1 MMNCPECHYDCP
13 PDFGFCPK
21 CGTALQQACTQCG
34 FQVPPDFAFCP
45 KCGTPLAP
53 AAPAPAPDVTAERF
67 QRLVPKEFAERL
79 LATRG
84 QVGHER
90 RMATIASYA

>member
-1 MMNCPECHYDCP
+1 MNCPKCHHDCP
-13 PDFGFCPK
+13 PDFS
-21 CGTALQQACTQCG
+21 
-34 FQVPPDFAFCP
+34 FCP

-53 AAPAPAPDVTAERF
+53 ATPAAPTPDMMVERM

-90 RMATIASYA
+90 RMVTIASYP